1 MLRIKTQEKFNRI
14 YETES
19 EILKPNTASNIHPL
33 KVSQMLRGYKYHK
46 IINRMLIFVDKR
58 YII

>member
-19 EILKPNTASNIHPL
+19 EILKPNTASHIHPL
-33 KVSQMLRGYKYHK
+33 KMSLMLRGCRYHT
-46 IINRMLIFVDKR
+46 IIKQNANILQIQDKK
-58 YII
+58 

>member
-19 EILKPNTASNIHPL
+19 KILKPNTASHIHPL
-33 KVSQMLRGYKYHK
+33 KMSLMLEGYMYHTIIKQNANILK
-46 IINRMLIFVDKR
+46 IQDKK
-58 YII
+58 

>member
-19 EILKPNTASNIHPL
+19 EILKPNTASHIHPL
-33 KVSQMLRGYKYHK
+33 KMSLMLRGYRYHT
-46 IINRMLIFVDKR
+46 IIKQNANIFNL
-58 YII
+58 

>member
-19 EILKPNTASNIHPL
+19 EILKPNTASHIHPL
-33 KVSQMLRGYKYHK
+33 KMSLMLKRLHVSYDYKTEC
-46 IINRMLIFVDKR
+46 
-58 YII
+58 